1 MTVETAYQ
9 YLYGG
14 ALIVFLILIGA
25 MVIRSIIGPRS
36 TDRIMSVNMLGTMT
50 ISSIAILSF
59 ILKEEYLADVALIY
73 AMISFVAVLMM
84 ASMFIPAK
92 PKKPRL
98 DAERK
103 SGAAERILL
112 SNRTHAKAQALAEE
126 LGSTAVTNEEIARR
140 ANLIFLGVKPHM
152 MKDVLAPLKPIL
164 QEKKPLLISDKHFH
178 FSLVYKIQFYLG
190 MKVKLTFVL
199 RPFFIKKCVVG
210 LSFDSEFCL
219 HSFCLSVTI

>member
-59 ILKEEYLADVALIY
+59 LLNEGYLADVALIY
-73 AMISFVAVLMM
+73 AMIRFVAVLMM

-98 DAERK
+98 DTGRK
-103 SGAAERILL
+103 SGTEERTEENSASHSTQKGGAE
-112 SNRTHAKAQALAEE
+112 
-126 LGSTAVTNEEIARR
+126 
-140 ANLIFLGVKPHM
+140 
-152 MKDVLAPLKPIL
+152 
-164 QEKKPLLISDKHFH
+164 
-178 FSLVYKIQFYLG
+178 
-190 MKVKLTFVL
+190 
-199 RPFFIKKCVVG
+199 
-210 LSFDSEFCL
+210 
-219 HSFCLSVTI
+219 